1 MGGDGGTSLAEK
13 LCRLGESAAG
23 GGGGTTTDIDRLARR
38 EGGGEPPAGA
48 VVVVI
53 AVVDNGARSSCSRA
67 AAIIEPPITESFVGV
82 EGSASAM
89 SASVAFV
96 RRAASRVRAAAG
108 CDADIDGHPPPAEA
122 APRGSGLEGTDA
134 EVSLC
139 AR

>member
-1 MGGDGGTSLAEK
+1 MGGEGGGTSPTEK

-38 EGGGEPPAGA
+38 EGGGEAPAGA
-48 VVVVI
+48 VVVT
-53 AVVDNGARSSCSRA
+53 VDGGACSSCSRA